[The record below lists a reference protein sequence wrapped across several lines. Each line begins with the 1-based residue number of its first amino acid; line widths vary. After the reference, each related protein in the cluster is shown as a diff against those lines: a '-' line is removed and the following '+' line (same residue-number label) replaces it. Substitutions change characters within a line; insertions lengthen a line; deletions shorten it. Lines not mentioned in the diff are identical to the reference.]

1 MQIINLPYDGKLSSR
16 HIKHLGGKFYW
27 LEILKLRGI
36 GSSKFIY
43 DSGIEA
49 FDQLKELTTTTN
61 IVNLEIFKGGLVIRF
76 KKQNVYQACLLRYN
90 EIDEISVVSQR
101 LRVIYNGREKIVHQ
115 AEIDVQLNATGFKLM
130 LISSYYADGIEFLYK
145 EPLRKYCR
153 FEMLLEIL
161 EEESLDAGKI
171 FFLMNGLR

>member
-1 MQIINLPYDGKLSSR
+1 MQIINLPYDGQLSSR
-16 HIKHLGGKFYW
+16 HIKHLGGNFNW
-27 LEILKLRGI
+27 LEILKLQGI

-49 FDQLKELTTTTN
+49 FDQLKELTTATN
-61 IVNLEIFKGGLVIRF
+61 IVNLEILKGGLVIRF
-76 KKQNVYQACLLRYN
+76 KKQNIYQGCLLHYD

-115 AEIDVQLNATGFKLM
+115 AEINVQLNATGFKLM
-130 LISSYYADGIEFLYK
+130 LIPSYYADGLKFLNK

-153 FEMLLEIL
+153 FEMLLDIL

-171 FFLMNGLR
+171 FFLLKGLR